1 VISTLAFTL
10 LVWGSLA
17 VVAASFGYV
26 LVTTL
31 REFVQSREEHPDPSE
46 VGR

>member
-1 VISTLAFTL
+1 MISELAFAV

-17 VVAASFGYV
+17 VVAAIFGYV

-31 REFVQSREEHPDPSE
+31 RDLVRSREQADPAE